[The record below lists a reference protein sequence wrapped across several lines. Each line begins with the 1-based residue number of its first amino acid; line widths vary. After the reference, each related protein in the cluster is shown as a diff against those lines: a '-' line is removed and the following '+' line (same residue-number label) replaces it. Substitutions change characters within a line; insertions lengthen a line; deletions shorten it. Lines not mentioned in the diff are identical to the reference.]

1 MSELIAGQNC
11 IEMLRKISTFL
22 TQKSNFVLVCFES
35 DIILKSQQQTDLVKI
50 MKKLIILL
58 GKLISYSPGDVLT
71 DVSIWAGQTMY
82 SAHRLVLA
90 LSSSYFRF
98 VVTGT
103 AQEGK
108 FPVIFLKVSAEV
120 PFC

>member
-1 MSELIAGQNC
+1 
-11 IEMLRKISTFL
+11 
-22 TQKSNFVLVCFES
+22 
-35 DIILKSQQQTDLVKI
+35 

-58 GKLISYSPGDVLT
+58 SKLISYFPGDVLT

-108 FPVIFLKVSAEV
+108 FPVIFLKVSAVEL
-120 PFC
+120 FC

>member
-1 MSELIAGQNC
+1 MSELIAGGYNSRPC
-11 IEMLRKISTFL
+11 
-22 TQKSNFVLVCFES
+22 
-35 DIILKSQQQTDLVKI
+35 QQTYFYLA
-50 MKKLIILL
+50 
-58 GKLISYSPGDVLT
+58 GDVLT

-108 FPVIFLKVSAEV
+108 FPVIFLKVSERLGL
-120 PFC
+120 FYGLYFY